1 MSDLIQIR
9 RWNIYNKNVLILIP
23 DLESKERQ
31 LYAKNFYS
39 HFSIREVELSTKLVR
54 FDFPKTE
61 EWIDRLSREILDS
74 KRKVKL
80 IGEGLWGGIVFELL
94 KKYPQMIEAAC
105 ILNPPLNRKEENWFP
120 KNVEWILERFPWNLF
135 SEGIYTFYQTL
146 ETKLQ
151 FGLTNSKLL
160 PTIVF
165 TKTPEK
171 ITKQIQTLQKFP
183 VFRIE
188 SSNLKSIH
196 NLLENLILKILTEVP
211 ISSVQKKSKFKIDPG
226 F

>member
-1 MSDLIQIR
+1 MYS
-9 RWNIYNKNVLILIP
+9 
-23 DLESKERQ
+23 
-31 LYAKNFYS
+31 KNFHS
-39 HFSIREVELSTKLVR
+39 HFSVREIELSAKSIR

-61 EWIDRLSREILDS
+61 EWIDQLSREILDS

-105 ILNPPLNRKEENWFP
+105 ILNPTLNQNEENWFP

-165 TKTPEK
+165 TKTSEK
-171 ITKQIQTLQKFP
+171 ITKQIQTLQRFP

-188 SSNLKSIH
+188 SSNSKSIQ
-196 NLLENLILKILTEVP
+196 NLLENLILKILKEVP
-211 ISSVQKKSKFKIDPG
+211 ISSVQKKSKFKIEPG

>member
-1 MSDLIQIR
+1 MSEVIQIR
-9 RWNIYNKNVLILIP
+9 RWNIDNKNVIIFIP
-23 DLESKERQ
+23 DLESKDRQ
-31 LYAKNFYS
+31 LYSKNFHS
-39 HFSIREVELSTKLVR
+39 HFSVREIELSTKSIR

-105 ILNPPLNRKEENWFP
+105 ILNPTLNQNEENWFP

-146 ETKLQ
+146 ETKLR

-165 TKTPEK
+165 TKTSEK
-171 ITKQIQTLQKFP
+171 ITKQIQTLQRFP

-188 SSNLKSIH
+188 SSNSKSIQ
-196 NLLENLILKILTEVP
+196 NLLENLILKILKEVP
-211 ISSVQKKSKFKIDPG
+211 ISSVQKKSKFKIEPG

>member
-1 MSDLIQIR
+1 MSEVIQIR
-9 RWNIYNKNVLILIP
+9 RWNIDNKNVIIFIP
-23 DLESKERQ
+23 DLESKDRQ
-31 LYAKNFYS
+31 LYSKNFHS
-39 HFSIREVELSTKLVR
+39 HFSVREIELSTKSIR

-105 ILNPPLNRKEENWFP
+105 ILNPTLNQNEENWFP

-165 TKTPEK
+165 TKTSEK
-171 ITKQIQTLQKFP
+171 ITKQIQTLQRFP

-188 SSNLKSIH
+188 SSNSKSIQ
-196 NLLENLILKILTEVP
+196 NLLENLILKILKEVP
-211 ISSVQKKSKFKIDPG
+211 ISSVQKSQNLR
-226 F
+226 

>member
-1 MSDLIQIR
+1 MSEVIQIR
-9 RWNIYNKNVLILIP
+9 RQNIDNKNVLILLP
-23 DLESKERQ
+23 DLESKNRQ

-39 HFSIREVELSTKLVR
+39 HFSVREIELSTKSIR

-61 EWIDRLSREILDS
+61 EWMNQLSREILNS

-80 IGEGLWGGIVFELL
+80 IGEGLWAGIVFELL

-105 ILNPPLNRKEENWFP
+105 ILNPPLEENRFP
-120 KNVEWILERFPWNLF
+120 KNVEWVLERFPWNVF
-135 SEGIYTFYQTL
+135 SEGIYTFYHTL
-146 ETKLQ
+146 ETQLQ

-165 TKTPEK
+165 TKTSEK
-171 ITKQIQTLQKFP
+171 ITKQIQILQRFP

-188 SSNLKSIH
+188 SSNSKSIQD
-196 NLLENLILKILTEVP
+196 LLENLILKILKEVS
-211 ISSVQKKSKFKIDPG
+211 ISSVQKKSKFKMEPG

>member
-1 MSDLIQIR
+1 MSEVIQIR
-9 RWNIYNKNVLILIP
+9 RRNIDNKNVLILIP
-23 DLESKERQ
+23 DLESKNRQ

-39 HFSIREVELSTKLVR
+39 HFSVREIELSTKSIR
-54 FDFPKTE
+54 FDFPKME
-61 EWIDRLSREILDS
+61 EWTNQLSREILNS

-94 KKYPQMIEAAC
+94 KKYPQMVETAC
-105 ILNPPLNRKEENWFP
+105 ILNPPLEGNWFP
-120 KNVEWILERFPWNLF
+120 KNVEWVLERFPWNVF

-146 ETKLQ
+146 ETQLQ

-165 TKTPEK
+165 TKTSEK
-171 ITKQIQTLQKFP
+171 ITKQIQTLQRFP

-188 SSNLKSIH
+188 SSNSKSIQD
-196 NLLENLILKILTEVP
+196 LLENLILKILKEVS
-211 ISSVQKKSKFKIDPG
+211 ISSVQKKSKFKMEPG

>member
-1 MSDLIQIR
+1 MSEVIQIR
-9 RWNIYNKNVLILIP
+9 RWNIDNKNVIIFIP
-23 DLESKERQ
+23 DLESKDRQ
-31 LYAKNFYS
+31 LYSKNFHS
-39 HFSIREVELSTKLVR
+39 HFSVREIELSTKSIR

-94 KKYPQMIEAAC
+94 KKYPQMIEAAY
-105 ILNPPLNRKEENWFP
+105 ILNPTLNQNEENWFP

-165 TKTPEK
+165 TKTSEK
-171 ITKQIQTLQKFP
+171 ITKQIQTLQRFP

-188 SSNLKSIH
+188 SSNSKSIQ
-196 NLLENLILKILTEVP
+196 NLLENLILKILKEVP
-211 ISSVQKKSKFKIDPG
+211 ISSVQKKSKFKIEPG

>member
-1 MSDLIQIR
+1 MSEVIQIR
-9 RWNIYNKNVLILIP
+9 RWNIDNKNVIIFIP
-23 DLESKERQ
+23 DLESKDRQ
-31 LYAKNFYS
+31 LYSKNFHS
-39 HFSIREVELSTKLVR
+39 HFSVREIELSTKSIR

-61 EWIDRLSREILDS
+61 EWIDQLSREILDS

-105 ILNPPLNRKEENWFP
+105 ILNPTLNQNEENWFP

-165 TKTPEK
+165 TKTSEK
-171 ITKQIQTLQKFP
+171 ITKQIQTLQRFP

-188 SSNLKSIH
+188 SSNSKSIQ
-196 NLLENLILKILTEVP
+196 NLLENLILKILKEVP
-211 ISSVQKKSKFKIDPG
+211 ISSVQKKSKFKIEPG

>member
-1 MSDLIQIR
+1 M
-9 RWNIYNKNVLILIP
+9 
-23 DLESKERQ
+23 
-31 LYAKNFYS
+31 
-39 HFSIREVELSTKLVR
+39 
-54 FDFPKTE
+54 
-61 EWIDRLSREILDS
+61 
-74 KRKVKL
+74 
-80 IGEGLWGGIVFELL
+80 
-94 KKYPQMIEAAC
+94 
-105 ILNPPLNRKEENWFP
+105 
-120 KNVEWILERFPWNLF
+120 
-135 SEGIYTFYQTL
+135 

-196 NLLENLILKILTEVP
+196 ELLENLILKILTEVP